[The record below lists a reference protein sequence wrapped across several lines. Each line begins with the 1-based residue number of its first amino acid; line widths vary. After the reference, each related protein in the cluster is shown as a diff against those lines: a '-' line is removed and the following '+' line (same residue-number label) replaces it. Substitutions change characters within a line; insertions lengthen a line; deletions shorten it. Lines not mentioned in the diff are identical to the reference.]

1 MKVWCRNTL
10 SGLIPLYPSD
20 QEEKKKLRIG
30 QDYECNIKNPRNY
43 EYHKRF
49 FALIRLGHS
58 NTKMDLPEDVYRKIM
73 TMRAGYFN
81 AYNTDKGIH
90 YEAESISFGS
100 KTQDEFQ
107 EIYSR
112 VLDEIIKDI
121 GATSEEVEVN
131 LINFI

>member
-1 MKVWCRNTL
+1 MKLICRNTL

-20 QEEKKKLRIG
+20 QDEKKKLRIG
-30 QDYECNIKNPRNY
+30 QDYECEIKNPRNY
-43 EYHKRF
+43 EFHKKF
-49 FALIRLGHS
+49 FALINLGHH
-58 NTKMDLPEDVYRKIM
+58 NTSMELPFDVYRKIM
-73 TMRAGYFN
+73 IMRAGYFTS
-81 AYNTDKGIH
+81 YNTGKGIH

-121 GATSEEVEVN
+121 GATSEEIEKE
-131 LINFI
+131 LINFM

>member
-1 MKVWCRNTL
+1 MKIWCRNTL

-20 QEEKKKLRIG
+20 QDEKKKLKIG
-30 QDYECNIKNPRNY
+30 QDYECDIKNPRNY
-43 EYHKRF
+43 EFHKRF
-49 FALIRLGHS
+49 FALINLGHH
-58 NTKMDLPEDVYRKIM
+58 NTSMELPMDVYRKIM
-73 TMRAGYFN
+73 TMRAGYFTS
-81 AYNTDKGIH
+81 YNTGKGIH

-121 GATSEEVEVN
+121 GVTSEEIERE
-131 LINFI
+131 LINFM

>member
-1 MKVWCRNTL
+1 MRIFCRNTL

-30 QDYECNIKNPRNY
+30 QDYECDIKNPRNY

-49 FALIRLGHS
+49 FALINLGHH
-58 NTKMDLPEDVYRKIM
+58 NTSLELPMDVYRKIVI
-73 TMRAGYFN
+73 MRAGYFTT
-81 AYNTDKGIH
+81 YETDKGIH
-90 YEAESISFGS
+90 YEADSISFS
-100 KTQDEFQ
+100 NKTQDEFQ

-121 GATSEEVEVN
+121 GVTSEEIEKE
-131 LINFI
+131 LINFM

>member
-1 MKVWCRNTL
+1 MKIWCRNTL

-20 QEEKKKLRIG
+20 QDEKKKLKIG
-30 QDYECNIKNPRNY
+30 QDYECDIKNPRNY
-43 EYHKRF
+43 EFHKRF
-49 FALIRLGHS
+49 FALINLGHH
-58 NTKMDLPEDVYRKIM
+58 NTSMELPMDVYRKIM
-73 TMRAGYFN
+73 TMRAGYFTS
-81 AYNTDKGIH
+81 YNTGKGIH

-121 GATSEEVEVN
+121 GATSEEIERE
-131 LINFI
+131 LINFM